1 MTLTYAQVEN
11 LDGNLPENY
20 SVPID
25 NLTDLAAAIPL
36 VWFDTTLLVNL
47 ISSEKSKLDTL
58 EDTIST
64 LVFSSIPVA
73 TLNALTTDQSNGLTI
88 SQVSNESRKSG
99 IIFIFD

>member
-36 VWFDTTLLVNL
+36 V
-47 ISSEKSKLDTL
+47 
-58 EDTIST
+58 
-64 LVFSSIPVA
+64 
-73 TLNALTTDQSNGLTI
+73 
-88 SQVSNESRKSG
+88 
-99 IIFIFD
+99 